1 MAAKE
6 GVAFKKGLWAK
17 EGIAPAD
24 RLAASLVTFVL
35 EDGGRL
41 SQPAL
46 EFIDVIYGLDKVV
59 LGGADYF
66 LAAERRVLLAH
77 IQTIIALSLVRLVR
91 LFRAH
96 WIPMP
101 GEVLLRVEPSIAV
114 NAPPPTVRASTPG
127 RQGEGECTA
136 APSTHQSVQHQ
147 NSTGR
152 RPRAADWMG
161 EEEEPID
168 TGCESAYIQSEEV
181 VFSRRYAALGTDA
194 VVSFEE
200 SPEKCACKVCH
211 ARPSEGAGEESI
223 CANAR
228 RYLECDERSC
238 GAGQATCEN
247 RRLQSL
253 DPSVVQVAEV
263 PSAARRGVR
272 AVGAL
277 QEGACVGEFVG
288 KLTAREDIAVPD
300 CSPFAPIVVF
310 AHAREQTG
318 AERMTPTVIDARRV
332 GNGTRFLSPSCT
344 PNCKASVWWVHG
356 LPRLVIETI
365 RAIKEGEF
373 LTLSHST
380 LQWDKRWCGEC
391 RKAKTRGSRGPL
403 VGYTDGSWRA
413 REKDAA
419 AGWAAVIV
427 ERLDSLQED
436 AANKE
441 LGTIVEEMWGAVDV
455 RTNSPFFGGAQV
467 HTNNTGELT
476 AIWETLLWFKHYSD
490 RNELIIYT
498 DCALAI
504 TFASGKSTPDESGP
518 LFQIWENIRALLD
531 EMKGHVFLFKVPAH
545 LSKDKILFNER
556 ADFLA
561 KAGGDG
567 ESASTVGRYSSFAEP
582 TPDRRFEPPPPSAS
596 ASPNATPPVSPVRAK
611 VVRERKAKSQGG
623 RGRGGGG
630 SGEGA
635 RAQAHPPRMEM
646 GELAAR
652 AAIGAVKGP
661 PQGSNQWSGRSA
673 DGLVSATLHFDVE
686 KDSRGVVWVDAEE
699 MTTWLQSPGAQ
710 AIAAAF
716 RCADPQ
722 LALLDAMEKGLPAL
736 QVELSRRMQ
745 PSDLASG
752 TGSTYSSNKGD
763 GLCAYRAAY
772 QVYRFY
778 KIGHLTDVDLS
789 NEAEAEAFAKW
800 IEESAQAG
808 CAVAGSESVI
818 EKARIAVS
826 WIRARNFSHMFQG
839 IKTKESDR
847 FGWGGSS
854 EVLQLLRGAERNEP
868 GLSLKVQILQQAF
881 GRGAELEPSEDCV
894 YAQWYTYDQL
904 LAHSAGPKL
913 YIYFDANHFWF
924 ARPVQT
930 EKDAG
935 GPQTDD
941 MARITGAVKA
951 AVEDFV
957 ASIQRKVGNEQAVAP
972 GGRKNRGEV
981 AERVG
986 RPAEKSGKQPTAR
999 VDAVTVTCSI
1009 CEGKSMLKTS
1019 YSTHLK
1025 SKSHLR
1031 NCKNVGM
1038 TDKARS
1044 VDEAGE
1050 SDVGAR
1056 EALGPQAGICGS
1068 CEARTSGAVQE
1079 AGLEGKCCK
1088 PGCFKEVG
1096 DAAQFFQC
1104 DGCKGRLCW
1113 QCAQQNILIGSPGR
1127 EGALSGVE

>member
-1 MAAKE
+1 M
-6 GVAFKKGLWAK
+6 
-17 EGIAPAD
+17 
-24 RLAASLVTFVL
+24 
-35 EDGGRL
+35 
-41 SQPAL
+41 
-46 EFIDVIYGLDKVV
+46 
-59 LGGADYF
+59 
-66 LAAERRVLLAH
+66 
-77 IQTIIALSLVRLVR
+77 
-91 LFRAH
+91 
-96 WIPMP
+96 
-101 GEVLLRVEPSIAV
+101 
-114 NAPPPTVRASTPG
+114 
-127 RQGEGECTA
+127 
-136 APSTHQSVQHQ
+136 
-147 NSTGR
+147 
-152 RPRAADWMG
+152 
-161 EEEEPID
+161 
-168 TGCESAYIQSEEV
+168 
-181 VFSRRYAALGTDA
+181 
-194 VVSFEE
+194 
-200 SPEKCACKVCH
+200 
-211 ARPSEGAGEESI
+211 
-223 CANAR
+223 
-228 RYLECDERSC
+228 
-238 GAGQATCEN
+238 
-247 RRLQSL
+247 
-253 DPSVVQVAEV
+253 QVAEV

-272 AVGAL
+272 AVAAL
-277 QEGACVGEFVG
+277 QEGACIGEFVG
-288 KLTAREDIAVPD
+288 KLTAKEDIAVPD
-300 CSPFAPIVVF
+300 CSPFAPIVDF

-318 AERMTPTVIDARRV
+318 AERRTPTVLDARRV

-344 PNCKASVWWVHG
+344 PNCKTSVWWVHG

-365 RAIKEGEF
+365 RAIKGGEV

-413 REKDAA
+413 MEKDAA
-419 AGWAAVIV
+419 AGWASVIV
-427 ERLDSLQED
+427 ERLDSLKED

-476 AIWETLLWFKHYSD
+476 AIWETLLWFKYYSD
-490 RNELIIYT
+490 REELIIYT

-504 TFASGKSTPDESGP
+504 MFASGKSKPDESGP
-518 LFQIWENIRALLD
+518 LFQIWESIRVLLD

-567 ESASTVGRYSSFAEP
+567 ESASTVGRHSAFAVP
-582 TPDRRFEPPPPSAS
+582 TPDRRFEPPSPSAS
-596 ASPNATPPVSPVRAK
+596 ASPSATPPDSPARAK
-611 VVRERKAKSQGG
+611 GGRKRKAKSPG
-623 RGRGGGG
+623 GRGGGG
-630 SGEGA
+630 SGEGV
-635 RAQAHPPRMEM
+635 RAQAHSPRTDM

-652 AAIGAVKGP
+652 AVIGAVKGP

-686 KDSRGVVWVDAEE
+686 TDSAGVVRIDTEE
-699 MTTWLQSPGAQ
+699 TTTRLQSPGAQ

-722 LALLDAMEKGLPAL
+722 RALLDAMEKGLPAL
-736 QVELSRRMQ
+736 QVELSRRMKH
-745 PSDLASG
+745 SDLASG
-752 TGSTYSSNKGD
+752 PGSTYGSNKGD

-778 KIGHLTDVDLS
+778 KSGHLTDVDLS
-789 NEAEAEAFAKW
+789 NEADAEAFAKW

-808 CAVAGSESVI
+808 CAGAGSESVT

-826 WIRARNFSHMFQG
+826 WIRARNFLHMFQG
-839 IKTKESDR
+839 IKTKDSDR

-854 EVLQLLRGAERNEP
+854 EVLQLLLRGAERNEP
-868 GLSLKVQILQQAF
+868 VLSLKVQILQQAF

-894 YAQWYTYDQL
+894 YAQRYTYDQL
-904 LAHSAGPKL
+904 LAHSAGPKI

-924 ARPVQT
+924 ARPVLT
-930 EKDAG
+930 EEDAD

-951 AVEDFV
+951 AVEEFV

-972 GGRKNRGEV
+972 GGRKDRAEV
-981 AERVG
+981 AERVD
-986 RPAEKSGKQPTAR
+986 RPAEKSGKRPTAR
-999 VDAVTVTCSI
+999 MDAVTVTCSI
-1009 CEGKSMLKTS
+1009 CGGKSMLKTS

-1031 NCKNVGM
+1031 NCKDVGM
-1038 TDKARS
+1038 TDEARS
-1044 VDEAGE
+1044 VGE
-1050 SDVGAR
+1050 SGVVAR
-1056 EALGPQAGICGS
+1056 EAPGPQEGICGS

-1088 PGCFKEVG
+1088 PGCFGEVG
-1096 DAAQFFQC
+1096 DAAQYFQC
-1104 DGCKGRLCW
+1104 DGCKGRLCG
-1113 QCAQQNILIGSPGR
+1113 QCAQQNILISSPGR